1 MYKRYP
7 FHPEGY
13 NMKRPFF
20 GFPPPEAGILRWQ
33 DGFIYYKRR
42 KKMQQHK
49 MGVGVF
55 YYIILKPVN
64 ENLKGVL
71 VRDKR

>member
-1 MYKRYP
+1 
-7 FHPEGY
+7 
-13 NMKRPFF
+13 
-20 GFPPPEAGILRWQ
+20 
-33 DGFIYYKRR
+33 
-42 KKMQQHK
+42 MQQHK

-71 VRDKR
+71 VQ

>member
-1 MYKRYP
+1 
-7 FHPEGY
+7 
-13 NMKRPFF
+13 
-20 GFPPPEAGILRWQ
+20 
-33 DGFIYYKRR
+33 
-42 KKMQQHK
+42 MQQHK